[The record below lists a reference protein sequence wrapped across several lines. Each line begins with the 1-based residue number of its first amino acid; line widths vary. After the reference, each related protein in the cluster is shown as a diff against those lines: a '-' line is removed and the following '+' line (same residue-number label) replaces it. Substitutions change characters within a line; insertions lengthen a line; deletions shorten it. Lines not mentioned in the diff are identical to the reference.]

1 MCAGRNATVSQM
13 SCVHAVFGQE
23 LADAGQARWVRRFAG
38 CGLARAL
45 PGRVRLTA
53 ALAVAVLG
61 AFSAPALAQDV
72 LVSNTGQTSFATDAC
87 VGDASGTTF
96 TQGFR
101 TGDNPGGYTLSAV
114 GITLGTNNLSGT
126 ESFNLFVHGSN
137 SGRAGDRLHTLTPP
151 SPIATGTIVDF
162 TAPADATLV
171 KETDYHVVFA
181 GSGDSGDVCLKATA
195 SNIETGESGWTIE
208 DGLRLSGTLDTGGI
222 SFQIRVKGSE
232 NNAPAIGDPLITGTA
247 RVGETLAVDISAIAD
262 PDGLPSTLTYQWI
275 RVDGGVE
282 TDISPDATSA
292 TYTLVAAD
300 GGKKVKVRVSFTDDG
315 GTDESRTSA
324 AYPSSGAV
332 VVPPGPP
339 ASLTAEAGDGRVRLV
354 WEEPADENSPVGY
367 QIRHAA
373 GASVPAETGWT
384 GTARVEILTALVSG
398 LTNGTA
404 HTFEVRA
411 VRGNVSSP
419 PASVSATPVAA
430 VCSAPAVD
438 PRRQVWSGTMT
449 VGHDFE
455 RQVGAYGLGEN
466 DAGFEAGD
474 FGSLSVTPHFSIG
487 ATRYDISEMIADIRR
502 DGERRFMYLTFSNRL
517 PNPVKAALRLHSCG
531 ETRDVSSSSFA
542 NAPGGRSRYRW
553 IGRSLAIDFSLYP
566 TREIALSLPANNAAT
581 GEPAIVSDIA
591 DKAHVGRTLTASAG
605 TVADDD
611 GLPSAL
617 TYQWYR
623 VDGSN
628 SVETEIG
635 SATTYTPTAADIGHT
650 LKVKALFQDD
660 LGGVE
665 ERESVETPTVEQ
677 PTLTIAEASATEG
690 SALSFAVTLSP
701 ATDRPVTVNWAVST
715 SGGNTASANDLSG
728 TTSGSLTFAAN
739 ETSKT
744 ITVSTVQDE
753 VYEGNETFTVTLSGP
768 ASAVLG
774 TASVATGTIT
784 NDEALPTMTLVLA
797 DDTIRES
804 DDPDQPGYQHR
815 TTVTATLDIAIEG
828 DLRISVA
835 SGPALRIG
843 IPADLERSRL
853 TIRAGQK
860 TSETLGVVPLDN
872 TVDEPDRMVV
882 LEATS
887 NWVNSGYLDQTT
899 YPQAPNPSLTIID
912 DDEAPTVTLALSPAS
927 IRESDDA
934 GTAGIDDHVG
944 TVTASLSHPSSE
956 ATTVTV
962 SAAAVGAA
970 VSGDFT
976 LSGNRVLTIP
986 ARQTRSTGTVTVS
999 ANDNNVDAADKQ
1011 VAVSGAAANTQGIA
1025 GNPPDQTLTIRDDE
1039 ETPRVALVLGAGSIS
1054 ENAGSTTVKA
1064 TIPYPSSHE
1073 TVVTISAAPG
1083 DFTASVPL
1091 TIPAG
1096 QTESPT
1102 ATLTAVDNETDA
1114 PDRQVTVNATAV
1126 NGHGIVP
1133 PVGVLLTITDD
1144 DPAPEVTMVLT
1155 PDSIGENGGSTTVTA
1170 TLDRRSSNPTTVTVS
1185 AAAVDPAVAG
1195 DFTLTGAT
1203 LTIAEGQ
1210 TASTG
1215 TVTIMAR
1222 NNDTD
1227 APDKQVR
1234 VSGTAVN
1241 TQGADDPQEEVLTI
1255 EDDDPPPAVM
1265 LTLSK
1270 TAADENDGA
1279 AIAITA
1285 SLSRPS
1291 SEETTVTVSA
1301 AAVVPAVDTDF
1312 TLSGTMLTISAGQ
1325 KASTGTVTIVPV
1337 DNETDAP
1344 DKEVAVSATVDNTQ
1358 GYELGTPA
1366 DVTLTIRDD
1375 DPAPVATL
1383 VLMPGSIGENGGV
1396 STVTAKLDRPSSE
1409 DTTVGVS
1416 AAAVSP
1422 AVAGDFTL
1430 SGSTLTISAGSQT
1443 STGTVTIEARDN
1455 NVDAP
1460 DKQVTVSATASN
1472 SQGVRRAVGAT
1483 AGTTNVALA
1492 DATLTVEDDDPAPTV
1507 TLALADTAI
1516 RESDDAGTVGEE
1528 DHRTTVTATLS
1539 HPSSEQTMVTITP
1552 AVGDFTLSAG
1562 GRLTIPALA
1571 TASTG
1576 SVTLTAVDDDT
1587 DAPDKALKVLATAAN
1602 TQGIEQPDPVDLTI
1616 ADDEPPPTVTL
1627 ELSRASINEASGSST
1642 VTARLSHPSSE
1653 ATTVTVAAAAV
1664 SPALAADFTISG
1676 TVLTVPAGV
1685 TGSTST
1691 ATIRAV
1697 NNMTDAPDKQVTVS
1711 ATVDN
1716 TQGYEAGTPA
1726 DVVLTIADDE
1736 PPPTVTLTLS
1746 SVAVTENGGEAAVTA
1761 LLSHPSSE
1769 ATVVT
1774 VSTAAVSPAVVA
1786 DFAQTGTQL
1795 TVPAGLMASTGTVT
1809 IAANDNKIDTT
1820 NRRVTV
1826 SGTAANGKLPAPGV
1840 AGNPPDVTLTIA
1852 DDDERGIAFSPAT
1865 QLMVEGLAGAPNDAG
1880 YTIALTA
1887 EPTGP
1892 VTVTVSGASGL
1903 TVATASSPQ
1912 DSDFGTSKTLSF
1924 TASNWDSAQAVTLRA
1939 GPDGN
1944 STDDTYRIR
1953 HTASGSDYGSVSGN
1967 LSVRVLD
1974 VNRSGATLAL
1984 TVDRAEIAEGGGAAL
1999 LTVTAALGGSGS
2011 GVEPDEY
2018 TVVLSV
2024 AAGTASSGDFA
2035 SSEVSFEIGGPSDY
2049 SGTFRTTKTIA
2060 ITPVDDGLDE
2070 DDETVSVTATAT
2082 PTETGVPAATIVPA
2096 TVTILDD
2103 DTRGVT
2109 VAPVQLELD
2118 EGGSRGY
2125 TVTLDSQPT
2134 GNVTVTPSK
2143 SGDADITFPPASLT
2157 FTDTN
2162 WDTAQTVTVS
2172 AAEDGDPLDDQA
2184 TISHAVSGADYGS
2197 NNVRAAPVQATARD
2211 NDGRGVNVSS
2221 RDLIVAEGGTETY
2234 AVWLNSKPTGTV
2246 TIRPVATGDP
2256 GVSAAPERL
2265 SFTALNWDT
2274 EQTVTVSAARDADIA
2289 DDRASISHA
2298 VSGADY
2304 GSSNVPGPEVLV
2316 RATDSGETTTT
2327 GTITVSQ
2334 DTVREASGTRAF
2346 TVTATLGGTRA
2357 TATVVTVLMRGGT
2370 ASVEDFTATPSA
2382 FQLVIPST
2390 DDIDRARAQ
2399 KTIGLFAT
2407 RDDVDEEDETILVEG
2422 SAPGLTFTNAE
2433 VTITDDD
2440 TRDIV
2445 VSRTSAAVTEEGRDA
2460 SYTVRLGS
2468 QPTGAVTVM
2477 ATVTGDDDVTVTPS
2491 SLSFTASDWNRVQT
2505 VTVQAGADPDGD
2517 NETATVSHAAAGA
2530 DYEGLAGQ
2538 SVTVSVTDDDEASRR
2553 VTLSLSPD
2561 RVDEDAGSPSVT
2573 VTAALDGAARASATE
2588 VQVTVTGNTAQALT
2602 DFAAVQPFTVT
2613 IPEGDASATGTFDFA
2628 PVDDSIDEGDE
2639 TVTVGG
2645 TVGVSG
2651 LSVVP
2656 ASLLLVDDDDRGVTA
2671 SLLAMIVDEEGSRTY
2686 TLVLDT
2692 QPTGDVTVRPSVS
2705 GNRDVTV
2712 LPASLIFTVSN
2723 WDTAQEVAVSAAADD
2738 DAVNDT
2744 ATVGHAARG
2753 ADYAGVRVDEVE
2765 VTVRDNDERGVTVDP
2780 VRVQLREG
2788 GRETYTVVLET
2799 QPTGTVT
2806 IRPSLAAGSDG
2817 DVRVSPSALSFST
2830 SNWKTPKTV
2839 TVSAGQDGDSEQDSA
2854 TVEHAVS
2861 GADYGE
2867 VAALQVSVT
2876 VTDDDVPSTAIM
2888 LRLSTNI
2895 APEGRSR
2902 TQITVTGELDGSP
2915 AAAPVAVVL
2924 DLEVVA
2930 GGAQEGVDFAATQ
2943 PVTLTIAAGRTSAT
2957 AQVVVTPVSDRI
2969 DEGAGEALQ
2978 LVAETTSG
2986 LALRPSSSFD
2996 LTIED
3001 DDEVGIV
3008 LSRNSLTVRE
3018 EGRGTYTVR
3027 LNSQPTAPVT
3037 LVLAAVGTDA
3047 GDLTVRPMQLSFTG
3061 SDWNTA
3067 QTVTVSGAEDPDGD
3081 DDSATI
3087 AHTASGG
3094 GYGSAQADLPVTVDD
3109 IDQTSR
3115 TVQLSLA
3122 PDWVDEDA
3130 GSKTVTVTAVL
3141 DGAARST
3148 DTDVAV
3154 QATGGTALAVTDF
3167 ADIGTVTVTIPAG
3180 DPEGTQTFSFS
3191 PVDDSIDEGLSETV
3205 ILGGTVQGLSVRTA
3219 TLTIADND
3227 GKGIELSQ
3235 GPVTLREEDRD
3246 GSYTVALATQ
3256 PTGTVT
3262 VRVSVSGNP
3271 DVTADPGAVAFTAS
3285 NWQTPQTVTVRAEHD
3300 DDAAPDTAQ
3309 LNHSASGADYGGV
3322 RALALAV
3329 EIEDNDERGVTVS
3342 QTALEFRE
3350 GGRASY
3356 TVMLDT
3362 QPTGTVTVT
3371 PTVTGD
3377 VSIRVSPSSL
3387 AFTRS
3392 NWKTP
3397 KTVTVSADQD
3407 LDQTADSAS
3416 IAHAVSGA
3424 DYGEAGVTAAGVE
3437 VRVSD
3442 DDIPST
3448 EVRLS
3453 LSANSVPEGAGA
3465 RRLTV
3470 TAELNAAPE
3479 TADTVMSLT
3488 LEAGTAEVDDFAAF
3502 GPVTLTIPAGQSRAT
3517 AQVTVDPVRD
3527 AVDEDDETVRIAAA
3541 FTSRASGS
3549 ALAAL
3554 NPPSLEVT
3562 ITDDDERGVTVTP
3575 TALSVLEGGTATYT
3589 VKLNSAPT
3597 DAVTVTPTATSTG
3610 TRTVTADPSSLT
3622 FTANDWEQAQTV
3634 TLSTNN
3640 DDMVRDDATAT
3651 VAHSASGG
3659 DYGSGSVTIA
3669 SVDVTVPGL
3678 VIVGMKVTIRIPMD
3692 GIVLVPEGTP
3702 VPSGIRLVLPVGLA
3716 GQRVSLSPGALPA
3729 NTPRGFRAGNALVDI
3744 ELEPGATL
3752 SGEATVCLPSQGRGR
3767 VFRWDE
3773 AVEPPVWVELVAP
3786 PAGSPPGLACG
3797 TTEQFALFALGSA
3810 QQDRIA
3816 KAWLARFGRTAA
3828 QHVTDAVQ
3836 DRLGAPRAAGFS
3848 GTLAGQPLPAPGTV
3862 SPGVADTGS
3871 PVQRLDVEL
3880 TGTGDGPGARS
3891 VVLTP
3896 RDLLTGSRF
3905 SLTTESEDGAS
3916 FAVWGRG
3923 AVTGFDSRDGEASVE
3938 GHVSTG
3944 LVGADVASG
3953 PLVAGLALSLSEG
3966 RGTWTLDGE
3975 KEDVKSSMTGLH
3987 PFVGYELS
3995 KRLSVWGVAGYG
4007 RGELE
4012 TSDGTE
4018 KTRTEIDMTMAAAGA
4033 NTDLL
4038 SRADGDSLTLSL
4050 KTDGLFVR
4058 IGADAAEGIDKV
4070 KADASRIRIALE
4082 GSLSVPLSDGG
4093 GLEPSLELGIRH
4105 DGGDAETGFGVDIGA
4120 GLGWTDPVRG
4130 LKAEVRAR
4138 GLLTHDH
4145 AGFRERGFS
4154 GSFAWQQNPSSDRG
4168 AMLSLSQTVGGPSS
4182 GGVDALLSRTTLDGL
4197 AESDIEDGGSHL
4209 DSHRLEA
4216 KFGYGFSVFGD
4227 RFTWTPEIGIGL
4239 SDTVRDY
4246 GVGWRLSGSG
4256 GYGGGSL
4263 DLSFKARRRESA
4275 NDGAAPEHAV
4285 GFLLNAR
4292 F

>member
-1 MCAGRNATVSQM
+1 
-13 SCVHAVFGQE
+13 
-23 LADAGQARWVRRFAG
+23 
-38 CGLARAL
+38 
-45 PGRVRLTA
+45 
-53 ALAVAVLG
+53 
-61 AFSAPALAQDV
+61 
-72 LVSNTGQTSFATDAC
+72 
-87 VGDASGTTF
+87 
-96 TQGFR
+96 
-101 TGDNPGGYTLSAV
+101 
-114 GITLGTNNLSGT
+114 
-126 ESFNLFVHGSN
+126 
-137 SGRAGDRLHTLTPP
+137 
-151 SPIATGTIVDF
+151 
-162 TAPADATLV
+162 
-171 KETDYHVVFA
+171 
-181 GSGDSGDVCLKATA
+181 
-195 SNIETGESGWTIE
+195 
-208 DGLRLSGTLDTGGI
+208 
-222 SFQIRVKGSE
+222 
-232 NNAPAIGDPLITGTA
+232 
-247 RVGETLAVDISAIAD
+247 
-262 PDGLPSTLTYQWI
+262 
-275 RVDGGVE
+275 
-282 TDISPDATSA
+282 
-292 TYTLVAAD
+292 
-300 GGKKVKVRVSFTDDG
+300 
-315 GTDESRTSA
+315 
-324 AYPSSGAV
+324 
-332 VVPPGPP
+332 
-339 ASLTAEAGDGRVRLV
+339 
-354 WEEPADENSPVGY
+354 
-367 QIRHAA
+367 
-373 GASVPAETGWT
+373 
-384 GTARVEILTALVSG
+384 
-398 LTNGTA
+398 
-404 HTFEVRA
+404 
-411 VRGNVSSP
+411 
-419 PASVSATPVAA
+419 
-430 VCSAPAVD
+430 
-438 PRRQVWSGTMT
+438 
-449 VGHDFE
+449 
-455 RQVGAYGLGEN
+455 
-466 DAGFEAGD
+466 
-474 FGSLSVTPHFSIG
+474 
-487 ATRYDISEMIADIRR
+487 
-502 DGERRFMYLTFSNRL
+502 
-517 PNPVKAALRLHSCG
+517 
-531 ETRDVSSSSFA
+531 
-542 NAPGGRSRYRW
+542 
-553 IGRSLAIDFSLYP
+553 
-566 TREIALSLPANNAAT
+566 
-581 GEPAIVSDIA
+581 
-591 DKAHVGRTLTASAG
+591 
-605 TVADDD
+605 
-611 GLPSAL
+611 
-617 TYQWYR
+617 
-623 VDGSN
+623 
-628 SVETEIG
+628 
-635 SATTYTPTAADIGHT
+635 
-650 LKVKALFQDD
+650 
-660 LGGVE
+660 
-665 ERESVETPTVEQ
+665 
-677 PTLTIAEASATEG
+677 
-690 SALSFAVTLSP
+690 
-701 ATDRPVTVNWAVST
+701 
-715 SGGNTASANDLSG
+715 
-728 TTSGSLTFAAN
+728 
-739 ETSKT
+739 
-744 ITVSTVQDE
+744 
-753 VYEGNETFTVTLSGP
+753 
-768 ASAVLG
+768 
-774 TASVATGTIT
+774 
-784 NDEALPTMTLVLA
+784 MTL
-797 DDTIRES
+797 
-804 DDPDQPGYQHR
+804 
-815 TTVTATLDIAIEG
+815 TLDIAIEG
-828 DLRISVA
+828 DVRV
-835 SGPALRIG
+835 
-843 IPADLERSRL
+843 RL
-853 TIRAGQK
+853 TGSIPNELSTDDGIMYVDAGQK
-860 TSETLGVVPLDN
+860 TAGDPVVLTAVDNNVDAPDRRVVIDAPRIYVDEVAGHPLDDL
-872 TVDEPDRMVV
+872 TLTDYV
-882 LEATS
+882 S
-887 NWVNSGYLDQTT
+887 TT
-899 YPQAPNPSLTIID
+899 LTIID
-912 DDEAPTVTLALSPAS
+912 DDEPPTVTLALSPAS

-1025 GNPPDQTLTIRDDE
+1025 GDPPDQTLAIRDDE
-1039 ETPRVALVLGAGSIS
+1039 EAPRVALVLGAGSIS
-1054 ENAGSTTVKA
+1054 ENVGSTTVKA

-1083 DFTASVPL
+1083 DFTASGPL

-1102 ATLTAVDNETDA
+1102 ATLTALDNETDA

-1133 PVGVLLTITDD
+1133 PLGVLLTITDD
-1144 DPAPEVTMVLT
+1144 DPAPVVTMVLT

-1170 TLDRRSSNPTTVTVS
+1170 TLDRRSSKPTTVTVS
-1185 AAAVDPAVAG
+1185 VAAVDPAVAG

-1227 APDKQVR
+1227 APDKQVA
-1234 VSGTAVN
+1234 VSGMAVN
-1241 TQGADDPQEEVLTI
+1241 TQGAMDSEDAVLTI
-1255 EDDDPPPAVM
+1255 EDDDPPPAVT

-1291 SEETTVTVSA
+1291 SEETTIRVSA
-1301 AAVVPAVDTDF
+1301 DAVAPAVDGDV
-1312 TLSGTMLTISAGQ
+1312 TLTGDTLTISAGQ
-1325 KASTGTVTIVPV
+1325 TASTGTVTIAPV

-1358 GYELGTPA
+1358 GYEQGTPA

-1396 STVTAKLDRPSSE
+1396 STVTAVLDRPSSE

-1507 TLALADTAI
+1507 TLTLADTAI

-1539 HPSSEQTMVTITP
+1539 HPSSEQTVVTVTP
-1552 AVGDFTLSAG
+1552 AAGDFTLSAG

-1571 TASTG
+1571 TASSG

-1602 TQGIEQPDPVDLTI
+1602 TQGIEQPAPVDLTI

-1627 ELSRASINEASGSST
+1627 ELSRASINEANGSST

-1685 TGSTST
+1685 TGSAST

-1697 NNMTDAPDKQVTVS
+1697 NNITDAPDKQVTVS

-1716 TQGYEAGTPA
+1716 TQGYEQGTPA

-1736 PPPTVTLTLS
+1736 PPPTVTLELS
-1746 SVAVTENGGEAAVTA
+1746 SAAVTENGGEAAVTA
-1761 LLSHPSSE
+1761 QLSHPSSE

-1774 VSTAAVSPAVVA
+1774 VSTAAVSPAVAA
-1786 DFAQTGTQL
+1786 DFTQTGTQL
-1795 TVPAGLMASTGTVT
+1795 TVPAGLTASTGTVT
-1809 IAANDNKIDTT
+1809 IAANDNRIDTAD
-1820 NRRVTV
+1820 RRVVV

-1880 YTIALTA
+1880 YTIALTS

-1903 TVATASSPQ
+1903 TVATAPSPQ

-1924 TASNWDSAQAVTLRA
+1924 TASNWDTAQAVTLRA

-1984 TVDRAEIAEGGGAAL
+1984 TVDRAEIPEGGGAAL

-2035 SSEVSFEIGGPSDY
+2035 SSEVSFKIGGPSDY
-2049 SGTFRTTKTIA
+2049 SGTFRTTREIA

-2070 DDETVSVTATAT
+2070 DNETVSVTATAT

-2157 FTDTN
+2157 FTDTD
-2162 WDTAQTVTVS
+2162 WDTEQTVTVS

-2234 AVWLNSKPTGTV
+2234 TVWLNSQPTGTV

-2256 GVSAAPERL
+2256 GVSAAPTSL
-2265 SFTALNWDT
+2265 SFTASNWDT
-2274 EQTVTVSAARDADIA
+2274 EQTVTVRAARDADIA

-2357 TATVVTVLMRGGT
+2357 TDTVVTVLMRGGT

-2445 VSRTSAAVTEEGRDA
+2445 VSRTSATVTEEGREA

-2491 SLSFTASDWNRVQT
+2491 SLSFTASDWNRAQT
-2505 VTVQAGADPDGD
+2505 VTVRAGADSDGD

-2538 SVTVSVTDDDEASRR
+2538 SVTVTVTDDDEASRR

-2561 RVDEDAGSPSVT
+2561 RVAEDAGSPSVT

-2588 VQVTVTGNTAQALT
+2588 VQVTVTGNTAQAVT

-2613 IPEGDASATGTFDFA
+2613 IPEGDTSATGSFSFA

-2639 TVTVGG
+2639 TVSVGG
-2645 TVGVSG
+2645 TVTG
-2651 LSVVP
+2651 LQVVP

-2692 QPTGDVTVRPSVS
+2692 QPTGDVTVRPTVT
-2705 GNRDVTV
+2705 GDRDVTV

-2780 VRVQLREG
+2780 VSVQLREG
-2788 GRETYTVVLET
+2788 GRETYTVVLDT

-2839 TVSAGQDGDSEQDSA
+2839 TVSAGQDGDSDRDSA

-2867 VAALQVSVT
+2867 VEALQVSVT

-2888 LRLSTNI
+2888 LRLSTDI

-2902 TQITVTGELDGSP
+2902 TQITVTGELNGSP

-2924 DLEVVA
+2924 DLEGVA

-2957 AQVVVTPVSDRI
+2957 AQVVVRPVSDRI

-2978 LVAETTSG
+2978 LVAMTTSG
-2986 LALRPSSSFD
+2986 LSLRPSSSFD

-3018 EGRGTYTVR
+3018 EGSGTYTVR

-3037 LVLAAVGTDA
+3037 LALAAVGTDA
-3047 GDLTVRPMQLSFTG
+3047 GQWHSVCR
-3061 SDWNTA
+3061 
-3067 QTVTVSGAEDPDGD
+3067 GA
-3081 DDSATI
+3081 S
-3087 AHTASGG
+3087 
-3094 GYGSAQADLPVTVDD
+3094 
-3109 IDQTSR
+3109 
-3115 TVQLSLA
+3115 
-3122 PDWVDEDA
+3122 
-3130 GSKTVTVTAVL
+3130 
-3141 DGAARST
+3141 
-3148 DTDVAV
+3148 
-3154 QATGGTALAVTDF
+3154 
-3167 ADIGTVTVTIPAG
+3167 
-3180 DPEGTQTFSFS
+3180 
-3191 PVDDSIDEGLSETV
+3191 
-3205 ILGGTVQGLSVRTA
+3205 
-3219 TLTIADND
+3219 
-3227 GKGIELSQ
+3227 
-3235 GPVTLREEDRD
+3235 
-3246 GSYTVALATQ
+3246 
-3256 PTGTVT
+3256 
-3262 VRVSVSGNP
+3262 
-3271 DVTADPGAVAFTAS
+3271 VAF
-3285 NWQTPQTVTVRAEHD
+3285 
-3300 DDAAPDTAQ
+3300 
-3309 LNHSASGADYGGV
+3309 
-3322 RALALAV
+3322 
-3329 EIEDNDERGVTVS
+3329 
-3342 QTALEFRE
+3342 
-3350 GGRASY
+3350 
-3356 TVMLDT
+3356 
-3362 QPTGTVTVT
+3362 
-3371 PTVTGD
+3371 
-3377 VSIRVSPSSL
+3377 
-3387 AFTRS
+3387 
-3392 NWKTP
+3392 
-3397 KTVTVSADQD
+3397 
-3407 LDQTADSAS
+3407 
-3416 IAHAVSGA
+3416 
-3424 DYGEAGVTAAGVE
+3424 
-3437 VRVSD
+3437 
-3442 DDIPST
+3442 
-3448 EVRLS
+3448 
-3453 LSANSVPEGAGA
+3453 
-3465 RRLTV
+3465 
-3470 TAELNAAPE
+3470 
-3479 TADTVMSLT
+3479 
-3488 LEAGTAEVDDFAAF
+3488 
-3502 GPVTLTIPAGQSRAT
+3502 
-3517 AQVTVDPVRD
+3517 
-3527 AVDEDDETVRIAAA
+3527 
-3541 FTSRASGS
+3541 
-3549 ALAAL
+3549 
-3554 NPPSLEVT
+3554 
-3562 ITDDDERGVTVTP
+3562 
-3575 TALSVLEGGTATYT
+3575 
-3589 VKLNSAPT
+3589 
-3597 DAVTVTPTATSTG
+3597 
-3610 TRTVTADPSSLT
+3610 
-3622 FTANDWEQAQTV
+3622 
-3634 TLSTNN
+3634 
-3640 DDMVRDDATAT
+3640 
-3651 VAHSASGG
+3651 
-3659 DYGSGSVTIA
+3659 
-3669 SVDVTVPGL
+3669 
-3678 VIVGMKVTIRIPMD
+3678 
-3692 GIVLVPEGTP
+3692 
-3702 VPSGIRLVLPVGLA
+3702 
-3716 GQRVSLSPGALPA
+3716 
-3729 NTPRGFRAGNALVDI
+3729 
-3744 ELEPGATL
+3744 
-3752 SGEATVCLPSQGRGR
+3752 
-3767 VFRWDE
+3767 
-3773 AVEPPVWVELVAP
+3773 
-3786 PAGSPPGLACG
+3786 
-3797 TTEQFALFALGSA
+3797 
-3810 QQDRIA
+3810 
-3816 KAWLARFGRTAA
+3816 
-3828 QHVTDAVQ
+3828 
-3836 DRLGAPRAAGFS
+3836 
-3848 GTLAGQPLPAPGTV
+3848 
-3862 SPGVADTGS
+3862 
-3871 PVQRLDVEL
+3871 
-3880 TGTGDGPGARS
+3880 
-3891 VVLTP
+3891 
-3896 RDLLTGSRF
+3896 
-3905 SLTTESEDGAS
+3905 
-3916 FAVWGRG
+3916 WG
-3923 AVTGFDSRDGEASVE
+3923 
-3938 GHVSTG
+3938 
-3944 LVGADVASG
+3944 
-3953 PLVAGLALSLSEG
+3953 
-3966 RGTWTLDGE
+3966 
-3975 KEDVKSSMTGLH
+3975 
-3987 PFVGYELS
+3987 
-3995 KRLSVWGVAGYG
+3995 
-4007 RGELE
+4007 
-4012 TSDGTE
+4012 
-4018 KTRTEIDMTMAAAGA
+4018 
-4033 NTDLL
+4033 
-4038 SRADGDSLTLSL
+4038 
-4050 KTDGLFVR
+4050 
-4058 IGADAAEGIDKV
+4058 
-4070 KADASRIRIALE
+4070 
-4082 GSLSVPLSDGG
+4082 
-4093 GLEPSLELGIRH
+4093 
-4105 DGGDAETGFGVDIGA
+4105 
-4120 GLGWTDPVRG
+4120 
-4130 LKAEVRAR
+4130 
-4138 GLLTHDH
+4138 
-4145 AGFRERGFS
+4145 
-4154 GSFAWQQNPSSDRG
+4154 
-4168 AMLSLSQTVGGPSS
+4168 
-4182 GGVDALLSRTTLDGL
+4182 
-4197 AESDIEDGGSHL
+4197 
-4209 DSHRLEA
+4209 
-4216 KFGYGFSVFGD
+4216 
-4227 RFTWTPEIGIGL
+4227 
-4239 SDTVRDY
+4239 
-4246 GVGWRLSGSG
+4246 
-4256 GYGGGSL
+4256 
-4263 DLSFKARRRESA
+4263 
-4275 NDGAAPEHAV
+4275 
-4285 GFLLNAR
+4285 
-4292 F
+4292 

>member
-2839 TVSAGQDGDSEQDSA
+2839 TVSAGQDGDSDRDSA
-2854 TVEHAVS
+2854 TVEHVVS

-2867 VAALQVSVT
+2867 VEALQVSVT

-3115 TVQLSLA
+3115 SVQLSLA

-3816 KAWLARFGRTAA
+3816 KAWLARFGRSVRAHGGAA
-3828 QHVTDAVQ
+3828 CDGRGAGSPGGAA
-3836 DRLGAPRAAGFS
+3836 RRGLLGNPRRT
-3848 GTLAGQPLPAPGTV
+3848 TLAG
-3862 SPGVADTGS
+3862 SRHRVAGRGGHRVTGS
-3871 PVQRLDVEL
+3871 
-3880 TGTGDGPGARS
+3880 
-3891 VVLTP
+3891 
-3896 RDLLTGSRF
+3896 
-3905 SLTTESEDGAS
+3905 
-3916 FAVWGRG
+3916 
-3923 AVTGFDSRDGEASVE
+3923 EA
-3938 GHVSTG
+3938 GC
-3944 LVGADVASG
+3944 
-3953 PLVAGLALSLSEG
+3953 
-3966 RGTWTLDGE
+3966 R
-3975 KEDVKSSMTGLH
+3975 
-3987 PFVGYELS
+3987 
-3995 KRLSVWGVAGYG
+3995 
-4007 RGELE
+4007 
-4012 TSDGTE
+4012 
-4018 KTRTEIDMTMAAAGA
+4018 ID
-4033 NTDLL
+4033 
-4038 SRADGDSLTLSL
+4038 
-4050 KTDGLFVR
+4050 
-4058 IGADAAEGIDKV
+4058 
-4070 KADASRIRIALE
+4070 
-4082 GSLSVPLSDGG
+4082 
-4093 GLEPSLELGIRH
+4093 RH
-4105 DGGDAETGFGVDIGA
+4105 G
-4120 GLGWTDPVRG
+4120 
-4130 LKAEVRAR
+4130 
-4138 GLLTHDH
+4138 
-4145 AGFRERGFS
+4145 
-4154 GSFAWQQNPSSDRG
+4154 
-4168 AMLSLSQTVGGPSS
+4168 
-4182 GGVDALLSRTTLDGL
+4182 
-4197 AESDIEDGGSHL
+4197 
-4209 DSHRLEA
+4209 
-4216 KFGYGFSVFGD
+4216 
-4227 RFTWTPEIGIGL
+4227 
-4239 SDTVRDY
+4239 
-4246 GVGWRLSGSG
+4246 
-4256 GYGGGSL
+4256 
-4263 DLSFKARRRESA
+4263 
-4275 NDGAAPEHAV
+4275 
-4285 GFLLNAR
+4285 
-4292 F
+4292 

>member
-1 MCAGRNATVSQM
+1 MLFNDT
-13 SCVHAVFGQE
+13 F
-23 LADAGQARWVRRFAG
+23 
-38 CGLARAL
+38 
-45 PGRVRLTA
+45 P
-53 ALAVAVLG
+53 VAV
-61 AFSAPALAQDV
+61 S
-72 LVSNTGQTSFATDAC
+72 
-87 VGDASGTTF
+87 
-96 TQGFR
+96 
-101 TGDNPGGYTLSAV
+101 
-114 GITLGTNNLSGT
+114 
-126 ESFNLFVHGSN
+126 
-137 SGRAGDRLHTLTPP
+137 
-151 SPIATGTIVDF
+151 
-162 TAPADATLV
+162 
-171 KETDYHVVFA
+171 
-181 GSGDSGDVCLKATA
+181 
-195 SNIETGESGWTIE
+195 
-208 DGLRLSGTLDTGGI
+208 
-222 SFQIRVKGSE
+222 
-232 NNAPAIGDPLITGTA
+232 
-247 RVGETLAVDISAIAD
+247 
-262 PDGLPSTLTYQWI
+262 
-275 RVDGGVE
+275 
-282 TDISPDATSA
+282 
-292 TYTLVAAD
+292 
-300 GGKKVKVRVSFTDDG
+300 
-315 GTDESRTSA
+315 
-324 AYPSSGAV
+324 
-332 VVPPGPP
+332 
-339 ASLTAEAGDGRVRLV
+339 
-354 WEEPADENSPVGY
+354 
-367 QIRHAA
+367 
-373 GASVPAETGWT
+373 
-384 GTARVEILTALVSG
+384 
-398 LTNGTA
+398 
-404 HTFEVRA
+404 
-411 VRGNVSSP
+411 
-419 PASVSATPVAA
+419 
-430 VCSAPAVD
+430 
-438 PRRQVWSGTMT
+438 
-449 VGHDFE
+449 
-455 RQVGAYGLGEN
+455 
-466 DAGFEAGD
+466 
-474 FGSLSVTPHFSIG
+474 
-487 ATRYDISEMIADIRR
+487 
-502 DGERRFMYLTFSNRL
+502 
-517 PNPVKAALRLHSCG
+517 AALRFHWCS
-531 ETRDVSSSSFA
+531 ESSELVAS
-542 NAPGGRSRYRW
+542 NERYRTSNRNVDW
-553 IGRSLAIDFSLYP
+553 SLYP
-566 TREIALSLPANNAAT
+566 TREIALSLAPNNAAT
-581 GEPAIVSDIA
+581 GEPEIVSDIA
-591 DKAHVGRTLTASAG
+591 GKAHVGRTLTASAG

-611 GLPSAL
+611 GVPSAL

-628 SVETEIG
+628 VEEEISRAA
-635 SATTYTPTAADIGHT
+635 SAAYTPTAADLGHT

-690 SALSFAVTLSP
+690 NALSFAVTLSP
-701 ATDRPVTVNWAVST
+701 ATDRPVTVNWAAST

-744 ITVSTVQDE
+744 IAVSTVQDE
-753 VYEGNETFTVTLSGP
+753 VYEANETFTVTLSGP
-768 ASAVLG
+768 ANAVLG
-774 TASVATGTIT
+774 TDRAATGTIT
-784 NDEALPTMTLVLA
+784 NDESLPTVMLVLA

-804 DDPDQPGYQHR
+804 DDPDQPGNQHR
-815 TTVTATLDIAIEG
+815 TTVTLTLDIAIEG
-828 DLRISVA
+828 DVRVRLT
-835 SGPALRIG
+835 
-843 IPADLERSRL
+843 SRL
-853 TIRAGQK
+853 PDELSTDDGIMYVDAGQK
-860 TSETLGVVPLDN
+860 TAGDPVVLTAVDNNVDAPDRRVVIRSPRIYVDEGVGHPLNDLTLGDSV
-872 TVDEPDRMVV
+872 
-882 LEATS
+882 S
-887 NWVNSGYLDQTT
+887 TT
-899 YPQAPNPSLTIID
+899 LTIID

-934 GTAGIDDHVG
+934 GTVGIDDHVG

-986 ARQTRSTGTVTVS
+986 ARRTRSTGTVTLS
-999 ANDNNVDAADKQ
+999 ANDNDVDAADKQ
-1011 VAVSGAAANTQGIA
+1011 VTVSGAAANTQGIA
-1025 GNPPDQTLTIRDDE
+1025 GDPPDQTLAIRDDE
-1039 ETPRVALVLGAGSIS
+1039 ETPRVALVLGTGSIS

-1083 DFTASVPL
+1083 DFTASGPL

-1102 ATLTAVDNETDA
+1102 ATLTALDNETDA

-1133 PVGVLLTITDD
+1133 PLGVLLTITDD
-1144 DPAPEVTMVLT
+1144 DPAPVVTMVLT

-1170 TLDRRSSNPTTVTVS
+1170 TLDRRSSKPTTVTVS
-1185 AAAVDPAVAG
+1185 VAAVDPAVAG

-1227 APDKQVR
+1227 APDKQVA
-1234 VSGTAVN
+1234 VSGMAVN
-1241 TQGADDPQEEVLTI
+1241 TQGAMDSEDAVLTI
-1255 EDDDPPPAVM
+1255 EDDDPPPAVT

-1270 TAADENDGA
+1270 TATDENDGA

-1312 TLSGTMLTISAGQ
+1312 TLSGDTLTISAGQ
-1325 KASTGTVTIVPV
+1325 TASTGTVTIVPV

-1358 GYELGTPA
+1358 GYEQGTPA

-1396 STVTAKLDRPSSE
+1396 STVTAVLDRPSSE

-1507 TLALADTAI
+1507 TLTLADTAI

-1539 HPSSEQTMVTITP
+1539 HPSSEQTVVTITP
-1552 AVGDFTLSAG
+1552 AAGDFTLSAG

-1571 TASTG
+1571 TASSG

-1602 TQGIEQPDPVDLTI
+1602 TQGIEQPAPVDLTI

-1627 ELSRASINEASGSST
+1627 ELSRASINEANGSST

-1676 TVLTVPAGV
+1676 TVLTVPAGA

-1697 NNMTDAPDKQVTVS
+1697 NNMTDAPDKEVAVS

-1716 TQGYEAGTPA
+1716 TQGYEQGTPA

-1746 SVAVTENGGEAAVTA
+1746 SAAVTENGGEAAVTA
-1761 LLSHPSSE
+1761 QLSHPSSE

-1786 DFAQTGTQL
+1786 DFTQTGTQL

-1809 IAANDNKIDTT
+1809 IAANDNKIDTAD
-1820 NRRVTV
+1820 RRVTV

-1880 YTIALTA
+1880 YTIALTS

-1924 TASNWDSAQAVTLRA
+1924 TASNWDTAQAVTLRA

-1984 TVDRAEIAEGGGAAL
+1984 TVDRAEIPEGGGAAL

-2035 SSEVSFEIGGPSDY
+2035 SSEVSFKIGGPSDY
-2049 SGTFRTTKTIA
+2049 SGTFRTTREIA

-2070 DDETVSVTATAT
+2070 DNETVSVTATAT

-2157 FTDTN
+2157 FTDTD
-2162 WDTAQTVTVS
+2162 WDTEQTVTVS

-2234 AVWLNSKPTGTV
+2234 TVWLNSQPTGTV

-2256 GVSAAPERL
+2256 GVSAAPTSL
-2265 SFTALNWDT
+2265 SFTASNWDT
-2274 EQTVTVSAARDADIA
+2274 EQTVTVRAARDADIA

-2357 TATVVTVLMRGGT
+2357 TDTVVTVLMRGGT

-2445 VSRTSAAVTEEGRDA
+2445 VSRTSAGVTEEGREA

-2491 SLSFTASDWNRVQT
+2491 SLSFTASDWNRAQT
-2505 VTVQAGADPDGD
+2505 VTVRAGADPDGD

-2538 SVTVSVTDDDEASRR
+2538 SVTVTVTDDDEASRR

-2561 RVDEDAGSPSVT
+2561 RVAEDAGSPSVT

-2588 VQVTVTGNTAQALT
+2588 VQVTVTGNTAQAVT

-2613 IPEGDASATGTFDFA
+2613 IPEGDTSATGSFSFA

-2639 TVTVGG
+2639 TVSVGG
-2645 TVGVSG
+2645 TVTG
-2651 LSVVP
+2651 LQVVP

-2692 QPTGDVTVRPSVS
+2692 QPTGDVTVRPTVT
-2705 GNRDVTV
+2705 GDRDVTV

-2780 VRVQLREG
+2780 VSVQLREG
-2788 GRETYTVVLET
+2788 GRETYTVVLDT

-2839 TVSAGQDGDSEQDSA
+2839 TVSAGQDGDSDRDSA

-2867 VAALQVSVT
+2867 VEALQVSVT

-2888 LRLSTNI
+2888 LRLSTDI

-2902 TQITVTGELDGSP
+2902 TQITVTGELNGSP

-2924 DLEVVA
+2924 DLEGVA

-2957 AQVVVTPVSDRI
+2957 AQVVVRPVSDRI

-2978 LVAETTSG
+2978 LVAMTTSG
-2986 LALRPSSSFD
+2986 LSLRPSSSFD

-3018 EGRGTYTVR
+3018 EGSGTYTVR

-3037 LVLAAVGTDA
+3037 LALAAVGTDA
-3047 GDLTVRPMQLSFTG
+3047 GDLTVRPAQLSFTE

-3094 GYGSAQADLPVTVDD
+3094 GYGSAEADLPVTVDD

-3115 TVQLSLA
+3115 SVQLSLA
-3122 PDWVDEDA
+3122 PDRVEEDA
-3130 GSKTVTVTAVL
+3130 GPVTVTVTAVL

-3154 QATGGTALAVTDF
+3154 QATGGTATAVTDF

-3205 ILGGTVQGLSVRTA
+3205 ILGGAVQGLSVRTA

-3256 PTGTVT
+3256 PTGAVT

-3271 DVTADPGAVAFTAS
+3271 DVTADPGAVAFTAL
-3285 NWQTPQTVTVRAEHD
+3285 NWQTPRTVTVRAAHD

-3329 EIEDNDERGVTVS
+3329 EIEDNDERGVKVS
-3342 QTALEFRE
+3342 ETAVDFRE
-3350 GGRASY
+3350 GGRATY
-3356 TVMLDT
+3356 TVVLDT
-3362 QPTGTVTVT
+3362 QPTGTVTVA

-3424 DYGEAGVTAAGVE
+3424 DYGEERVTALGVS
-3437 VRVSD
+3437 VSVSD

-3488 LEAGTAEVDDFAAF
+3488 LEAGTAEEDDFAAF

-3517 AQVTVDPVRD
+3517 AQVTVDPGRD
-3527 AVDEDDETVRIAAA
+3527 AVDEDDETVRIEAA

-3575 TALSVLEGGTATYT
+3575 TALSVLEGGSATYT

-3597 DAVTVTPTATSTG
+3597 DAVTVTLTATSTG

-3622 FTANDWEQAQTV
+3622 FTADDWEQAQTV
-3634 TLSTNN
+3634 KLSTND

-3651 VAHSASGG
+3651 VAHSAIGG

-3669 SVDVTVPGL
+3669 SVEVTVPGL
-3678 VIVGMKVTIRIPMD
+3678 VIDGMNKVTIRIPMD

-3702 VPSGIRLVLPVGLA
+3702 VPSGIRLVLPVGLT
-3716 GQRVSLSPGALPA
+3716 GRRVSLSPGALPA

-3767 VFRWDE
+3767 VFRWDD

-3786 PAGSPPGLACG
+3786 PAGSPLGLACG

-4018 KTRTEIDMTMAAAGA
+4018 KTRTDIDMTMAAAGA

-4130 LKAEVRAR
+4130 LKADVRAR

-4216 KFGYGFSVFGD
+4216 KFGYGFSVFGYGFSVFGD

-4275 NDGAAPEHAV
+4275 NDGTAPEHAV

>member
-1 MCAGRNATVSQM
+1 M
-13 SCVHAVFGQE
+13 
-23 LADAGQARWVRRFAG
+23 
-38 CGLARAL
+38 
-45 PGRVRLTA
+45 
-53 ALAVAVLG
+53 
-61 AFSAPALAQDV
+61 
-72 LVSNTGQTSFATDAC
+72 
-87 VGDASGTTF
+87 
-96 TQGFR
+96 
-101 TGDNPGGYTLSAV
+101 
-114 GITLGTNNLSGT
+114 
-126 ESFNLFVHGSN
+126 
-137 SGRAGDRLHTLTPP
+137 
-151 SPIATGTIVDF
+151 
-162 TAPADATLV
+162 
-171 KETDYHVVFA
+171 
-181 GSGDSGDVCLKATA
+181 
-195 SNIETGESGWTIE
+195 
-208 DGLRLSGTLDTGGI
+208 
-222 SFQIRVKGSE
+222 
-232 NNAPAIGDPLITGTA
+232 
-247 RVGETLAVDISAIAD
+247 
-262 PDGLPSTLTYQWI
+262 
-275 RVDGGVE
+275 
-282 TDISPDATSA
+282 
-292 TYTLVAAD
+292 
-300 GGKKVKVRVSFTDDG
+300 
-315 GTDESRTSA
+315 
-324 AYPSSGAV
+324 
-332 VVPPGPP
+332 
-339 ASLTAEAGDGRVRLV
+339 TAEAG
-354 WEEPADENSPVGY
+354 
-367 QIRHAA
+367 
-373 GASVPAETGWT
+373 
-384 GTARVEILTALVSG
+384 
-398 LTNGTA
+398 
-404 HTFEVRA
+404 
-411 VRGNVSSP
+411 
-419 PASVSATPVAA
+419 
-430 VCSAPAVD
+430 
-438 PRRQVWSGTMT
+438 
-449 VGHDFE
+449 
-455 RQVGAYGLGEN
+455 
-466 DAGFEAGD
+466 
-474 FGSLSVTPHFSIG
+474 
-487 ATRYDISEMIADIRR
+487 
-502 DGERRFMYLTFSNRL
+502 
-517 PNPVKAALRLHSCG
+517 
-531 ETRDVSSSSFA
+531 
-542 NAPGGRSRYRW
+542 
-553 IGRSLAIDFSLYP
+553 
-566 TREIALSLPANNAAT
+566 
-581 GEPAIVSDIA
+581 
-591 DKAHVGRTLTASAG
+591 
-605 TVADDD
+605 
-611 GLPSAL
+611 
-617 TYQWYR
+617 
-623 VDGSN
+623 SN
-628 SVETEIG
+628 SKKGVFRQ
-635 SATTYTPTAADIGHT
+635 T
-650 LKVKALFQDD
+650 L
-660 LGGVE
+660 
-665 ERESVETPTVEQ
+665 
-677 PTLTIAEASATEG
+677 
-690 SALSFAVTLSP
+690 
-701 ATDRPVTVNWAVST
+701 
-715 SGGNTASANDLSG
+715 
-728 TTSGSLTFAAN
+728 
-739 ETSKT
+739 

-753 VYEGNETFTVTLSGP
+753 VYEEDETFTVTLSGP
-768 ASAVLG
+768 ANAVLE
-774 TASVATGTIT
+774 TDRAATGTIV

-797 DDTIRES
+797 DDMIRES
-804 DDPDQPGYQHR
+804 DDPDQPGDQHR
-815 TTVTATLDIAIEG
+815 TTVTAILDIAAEG
-828 DLRISVA
+828 NLRVLIF
-835 SGPALRIG
+835 SGPALRVG
-843 IPADLERSRL
+843 NPANLERTRL
-853 TIRAGQK
+853 TIPPGQK
-860 TSETLGVVPLDN
+860 TSETLAVQALNN
-872 TVDEPDRMVV
+872 TVDEPDRTAMVTV
-882 LEATS
+882 GSAVYNDT
-887 NWVNSGYLDQTT
+887 LDLP
-899 YPQAPNPSLTIID
+899 YPSVAPNPSLTIID

-962 SAAAVGAA
+962 SAASVGAA

-1114 PDRQVTVNATAV
+1114 PDKQVTVNATAV

-1312 TLSGTMLTISAGQ
+1312 TLSGGTLTISAGQ
-1325 KASTGTVTIVPV
+1325 TASTGTVTIAPV

-1358 GYELGTPA
+1358 GYEQGTPA

-1375 DPAPVATL
+1375 DPAPVAML

-1396 STVTAKLDRPSSE
+1396 STVTAVLDRPSSE

-1507 TLALADTAI
+1507 TLTLADTAI

-1539 HPSSEQTMVTITP
+1539 HPSSEQTVVTVTP
-1552 AVGDFTLSAG
+1552 AAGDFTLSAG

-1571 TASTG
+1571 TASSG

-1602 TQGIEQPDPVDLTI
+1602 TQGIEQPAPVDLTI

-1627 ELSRASINEASGSST
+1627 ELSRASITEASGSST

-1697 NNMTDAPDKQVTVS
+1697 DNITDAPDKQVTVS

-1736 PPPTVTLTLS
+1736 PAPTVTLRLS
-1746 SVAVTENGGEAAVTA
+1746 SAAVTENGGEAAVTA

-1786 DFAQTGTQL
+1786 DFAQIGTQL
-1795 TVPAGLMASTGTVT
+1795 TVPAGLTASTGTVT

-1880 YTIALTA
+1880 YTIALTS

-1924 TASNWDSAQAVTLRA
+1924 TASNWDTTQAVTLRA

-1974 VNRSGATLAL
+1974 ANRSGATLAL
-1984 TVDRAEIAEGGGAAL
+1984 TVDRAEIPEGGGAAL

-2049 SGTFRTTKTIA
+2049 SGTFRTTKEIA

-2082 PTETGVPAATIVPA
+2082 PTETGVPAATIVPV

-2134 GNVTVTPSK
+2134 GDVTVTPSK

-2588 VQVTVTGNTAQALT
+2588 VQVTVTGNTAQEA
-2602 DFAAVQPFTVT
+2602 DFAVVQPFTVT
-2613 IPEGDASATGTFDFA
+2613 IPEGDTSATGSFSFA
-2628 PVDDSIDEGDE
+2628 PVDDSIDEGNE
-2639 TVTVGG
+2639 TVAVGG
-2645 TVGVSG
+2645 TVTG
-2651 LSVVP
+2651 LQVVP

-2671 SLLAMIVDEEGSRTY
+2671 SLLTMIVDEEGSRTY

-2712 LPASLIFTVSN
+2712 MPESLIFTVSN

-2765 VTVRDNDERGVTVDP
+2765 VTVRDNDERGVTVS
-2780 VRVQLREG
+2780 QAALEFREG
-2788 GRETYTVVLET
+2788 GRTTYTVVLDT

-2839 TVSAGQDGDSEQDSA
+2839 TVSAGQDGDSDRDSA
-2854 TVEHAVS
+2854 TVEHVVS

-2867 VAALQVSVT
+2867 VEAPQVSVT

-2888 LRLSTNI
+2888 LRLSTDI

-2924 DLEVVA
+2924 DLEGVA

-2978 LVAETTSG
+2978 LVAMTTSG

-3018 EGRGTYTVR
+3018 EGSGTYTVR

-3047 GDLTVRPMQLSFTG
+3047 GDLTVRPMQLSFTE

-3087 AHTASGG
+3087 AHTVSGG

-3115 TVQLSLA
+3115 SVQLSLA
-3122 PDWVDEDA
+3122 PDRVEEDA
-3130 GSKTVTVTAVL
+3130 GPETVTVTAVL

-3154 QATGGTALAVTDF
+3154 QATGGTATAVTDF
-3167 ADIGTVTVTIPAG
+3167 ADIGVTVRIPAG
-3180 DPEGTQTFSFS
+3180 ETTATQTFSFS

-3271 DVTADPGAVAFTAS
+3271 DVTADPGAVAFTAL
-3285 NWQTPQTVTVRAEHD
+3285 NWQTPRTVTVRAAHD

-3329 EIEDNDERGVTVS
+3329 EIEDNDERGVKVS
-3342 QTALEFRE
+3342 ETAVDFRE
-3350 GGRASY
+3350 GGRATY
-3356 TVMLDT
+3356 TVVLDT
-3362 QPTGTVTVT
+3362 QPTGTVTVA

-3424 DYGEAGVTAAGVE
+3424 DYGEERVTALGVS

-3488 LEAGTAEVDDFAAF
+3488 LEAGTAEEDDFAAF

-3527 AVDEDDETVRIAAA
+3527 AVDEDDETVRIVAE

-3589 VKLNSAPT
+3589 VKVNSAPT

-3640 DDMVRDDATAT
+3640 DDMVRDDATET
-3651 VAHSASGG
+3651 VAHSARSDG

-3669 SVDVTVPGL
+3669 SVEVTVPGL

-3716 GQRVSLSPGALPA
+3716 GKRVSLSPVALPE

-3767 VFRWDE
+3767 VFRWDD
-3773 AVEPPVWVELVAP
+3773 AVEPPVWVELVAS
-3786 PAGSPPGLACG
+3786 PAGSPLGLACG

-3880 TGTGDGPGARS
+3880 TGTGDGPDARS

-3975 KEDVKSSMTGLH
+3975 QEDVKSSMTGLH

-4018 KTRTEIDMTMAAAGA
+4018 KTRTDIDMTMAAAGA

-4038 SRADGDSLTLSL
+4038 SPADGDSLTLSL

-4105 DGGDAETGFGVDIGA
+4105 DGGDEETGFGVDIGA

-4197 AESDIEDGGSHL
+4197 ADSDIEDGGSHL

-4246 GVGWRLSGSG
+4246 GAGWRLSGSG

-4275 NDGAAPEHAV
+4275 NDGTAPEHAV

>member
-2839 TVSAGQDGDSEQDSA
+2839 TVSAGQDGDSDRDSA
-2854 TVEHAVS
+2854 TVEHVVS

-2867 VAALQVSVT
+2867 VEALQVSVT

-3115 TVQLSLA
+3115 SVQLSLA

-3923 AVTGFDSRDGEASVE
+3923 GRSPASTA
-3938 GHVSTG
+3938 GTARHRWRG
-3944 LVGADVASG
+3944 MCQRGWWG
-3953 PLVAGLALSLSEG
+3953 PTSL
-3966 RGTWTLDGE
+3966 R
-3975 KEDVKSSMTGLH
+3975 V
-3987 PFVGYELS
+3987 
-3995 KRLSVWGVAGYG
+3995 RLSQ
-4007 RGELE
+4007 
-4012 TSDGTE
+4012 
-4018 KTRTEIDMTMAAAGA
+4018 AGA
-4033 NTDLL
+4033 V
-4038 SRADGDSLTLSL
+4038 AQ
-4050 KTDGLFVR
+4050 
-4058 IGADAAEGIDKV
+4058 
-4070 KADASRIRIALE
+4070 
-4082 GSLSVPLSDGG
+4082 
-4093 GLEPSLELGIRH
+4093 
-4105 DGGDAETGFGVDIGA
+4105 
-4120 GLGWTDPVRG
+4120 RG
-4130 LKAEVRAR
+4130 P
-4138 GLLTHDH
+4138 G
-4145 AGFRERGFS
+4145 
-4154 GSFAWQQNPSSDRG
+4154 
-4168 AMLSLSQTVGGPSS
+4168 
-4182 GGVDALLSRTTLDGL
+4182 
-4197 AESDIEDGGSHL
+4197 HL
-4209 DSHRLEA
+4209 D
-4216 KFGYGFSVFGD
+4216 
-4227 RFTWTPEIGIGL
+4227 P
-4239 SDTVRDY
+4239 
-4246 GVGWRLSGSG
+4246 
-4256 GYGGGSL
+4256 
-4263 DLSFKARRRESA
+4263 RRREGGCQEFD
-4275 NDGAAPEHAV
+4275 DGPASLCGV
-4285 GFLLNAR
+4285 
-4292 F
+4292 